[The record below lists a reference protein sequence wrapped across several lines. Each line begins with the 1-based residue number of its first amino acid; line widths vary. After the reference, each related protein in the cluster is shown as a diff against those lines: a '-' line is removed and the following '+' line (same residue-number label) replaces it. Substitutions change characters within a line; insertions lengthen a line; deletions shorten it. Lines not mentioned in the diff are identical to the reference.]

1 MFLNLLKKVLLKII
15 FVFKKL
21 QKKIEVTDIETGS
34 KKIYPSVTSAAKT
47 LGLYQASI
55 SLYLK
60 DKQTK
65 LFKGKYIFKLI

>member
-21 QKKIEVTDIETGS
+21 PKKIEVINVITNYII
-34 KKIYPSVTSAAKT
+34 IYNSITLVAKS
-47 LGLYQASI
+47 LGIHKVSI

-60 DKQTK
+60 DIRTK
-65 LFKGKYIFKLI
+65 PFKGKYIFKLI

>member
-21 QKKIEVTDIETGS
+21 QKKIEVINVITNYII
-34 KKIYPSVTSAAKT
+34 IYNSIT
-47 LGLYQASI
+47 LGAKSLGIDQASI